1 MQNPEIPLEPEV
13 PELPLVPDEPLVPDV
28 PLEPED
34 PSPPEAPAKFTHQFL
49 ALPDPAEVTV
59 TVRAPVAETYE
70 DTVPSRVLV
79 KVILSCITIDWPGV

>member
-34 PSPPEAPAKFTHQFL
+34 PSPPEAPAKFTHHSL
-49 ALPDPAEVTV
+49 AFPDPGVVIVITK
-59 TVRAPVAETYE
+59 APVPELYET
-70 DTVPSRVLV
+70 TVPNRKLVGDDVLL
-79 KVILSCITIDWPGV
+79 IITL